1 MTVNLNFNYLVLRL
15 KVEIWP
21 FPLCLSC
28 REGRSGNKKKGGDE
42 GGKEL
47 GSVGTLQCL
56 ERIDISSVLL
66 YNVLPFV
73 IIKIRMYILYAVW
86 VFADTV
92 KCDWSIEYLVT

>member
-1 MTVNLNFNYLVLRL
+1 VGTRR
-15 KVEIWP
+15 K
-21 FPLCLSC
+21 
-28 REGRSGNKKKGGDE
+28 EGTRGE
-42 GGKEL
+42 KEL
-47 GSVGTLQCL
+47 GSVGTSQCL